1 MVSQR
6 IVFSASGRFIAVLFW
21 RYGAWKD
28 TDYKSTYMHH
38 ESLEKG
44 LMPRD
49 RTKAWEFVQS
59 FQSPE
64 LGKFM
69 PVCFLVSAV
78 LIQIDRSMINEL

>member
-1 MVSQR
+1 
-6 IVFSASGRFIAVLFW
+6 
-21 RYGAWKD
+21 
-28 TDYKSTYMHH
+28 MHH